1 MRQSGSARGCHYVQ
15 CVSSGG
21 RGTTDGVN
29 QEGNE
34 NDDPPPRKKL
44 IETSIPLTDINA
56 ESVREKSLR
65 HGLPSTLHLY
75 WARRPLATTRTIL
88 FAQLVDDPSSHPDL
102 FPTEEDQRRERA
114 RLHEIMTRLASWD
127 NIHNPNLYREAR
139 QAILDS
145 NDGVEPAV
153 LDPFAGGGAI
163 PLEAQRLGCEAHASD
178 LNPLAVIINKALIEI
193 PSRFCGR
200 PSVHPTEAVH
210 ASDGAGGLADDI
222 RYYGQILRDTA
233 YGKLKSL
240 YPTVTDD
247 NGVERTV
254 IAWIWARTVTNPN
267 PANQVPVPLV
277 RSWWLSKKKGHEA
290 WIEPLVHEDGSITY
304 EVRHSADG
312 PTGDKEGT
320 VNRKGAVSIVDGT
333 PMSLEYIRSE
343 GKAGRIGSQ
352 LMAVIAEGDNG
363 RLYLSPTDK
372 DTQCADVPE
381 PSNKPQE
388 LLPEQALGFRVQAY
402 GFRLW
407 ADLYTPRQL
416 TALTTLSQTVAQV
429 RERVLA
435 DARAVGMSD
444 GERLEN
450 GGDDAQAYADAIS
463 VYLALAVSRQSD
475 YSSSICS
482 WHNRGEKMR
491 NVFAR
496 QAIPMTWDY
505 AEVNPF
511 SSKSGNFLGQVEW
524 VAEAVENTPA
534 HPDSEAQQADA
545 MTRDYTKVVI
555 STDPPYYDN
564 IGYSDL
570 SDYFYVW
577 LRPMLHDVLP
587 SVTATMLTPKAQEL
601 VANPYR
607 HGGKDGAEQFFVD
620 GFDAVF
626 GRIRSTA
633 RTDVPM
639 TVYYAYKQHG
649 SDGVSTGWYAL
660 LEGLINA
667 GWQITATWPVR
678 SELSNRM
685 LASGTNA
692 LASSIVLAC
701 HPRPD
706 DAPRVTMREFIST
719 LRRELDEELRTLMVS
734 GIEPVDLN
742 QAAIGPGI
750 SVYSRYSR
758 IVEADGSDVDV
769 RQALEIIN
777 RIIDETLGEDG
788 DDYDPATRFAIKWYQ
803 SYGWQSDQ
811 SGRADQLSMS
821 CGTTPNALVDDGIFE
836 ARGGKARLLMPSELS
851 GEWDPT
857 ADLHT
862 DLWEAVVR
870 LTGVFASGGADAV
883 IPLLAKVSQRFPSL
897 DAVKALGFRVYHEAE
912 KRNDSDTALQFNSL
926 VSAWDD
932 LVSAAQRYAEN
943 HQHEVQGNLDL

>member
-1 MRQSGSARGCHYVQ
+1 M
-15 CVSSGG
+15 
-21 RGTTDGVN
+21 
-29 QEGNE
+29 
-34 NDDPPPRKKL
+34 
-44 IETSIPLTDINA
+44 
-56 ESVREKSLR
+56 R

-88 FAQLVDDPSSHPDL
+88 FAQLVDDPSSRPNR
-102 FPTEEDQRRERA
+102 FPTEEEQDRERT
-114 RLHEIMTRLASWD
+114 RLHGIMKRLASWD
-127 NIHNPNLYREAR
+127 NIHDAELYREAR

-193 PSRFCGR
+193 PSRFCGK
-200 PSVHPTEAVH
+200 PSVHPTEGVRT
-210 ASDGAGGLADDI
+210 SDGAGGLADDI
-222 RYYGQILRDTA
+222 RYYGKLLRDTA
-233 YGKLKSL
+233 YDKLKGL
-240 YPTVTDD
+240 YPTVVDD

-290 WIEPLVHEDGSITY
+290 WIKPIVHDDGSISY
-304 EVRHSADG
+304 EVQHSADG
-312 PTGDKEGT
+312 PTGDAEGT
-320 VNRKGAVSIVDGT
+320 VNRKGAVSLVDGT
-333 PMSLEYIRSE
+333 PISFDYIRGESRAKRLGAQLIAIVADGKGREYISPNSQQAHIADFIAPE
-343 GKAGRIGSQ
+343 DHPDGEVSDWPGRINVYRYG
-352 LMAVIAEGDNG
+352 M
-363 RLYLSPTDK
+363 
-372 DTQCADVPE
+372 TQF
-381 PSNKPQE
+381 S
-388 LLPEQALGFRVQAY
+388 
-402 GFRLW
+402 
-407 ADLYTPRQL
+407 DLFTNRQL

-435 DARAVGMSD
+435 DARAAGMPDSK
-444 GERLEN
+444 RLDD
-450 GGDDAQAYADAIS
+450 GGDGAQAYADAIA
-463 VYLALAVSRQSD
+463 VYLALAVSRQTD

-482 WHNRGEKMR
+482 WHNRGEKISH
-491 NVFAR
+491 VFTR

-505 AEVNPF
+505 TEVNPF

-524 VAEAVENTPA
+524 VAEAVENVPA
-534 HPDSEAQQADA
+534 HPHSDATQADA
-545 MTRDYTKVVI
+545 MTRDYTNVVV

-564 IGYSDL
+564 IDYSDL

-577 LRPMLHDVLP
+577 LRPMLRDVLP

-626 GRIRSTA
+626 DRIRGTA

-701 HPRPD
+701 RPRPE
-706 DAPRVTMREFIST
+706 DAPRATMREFIST
-719 LRRELDEELRTLMVS
+719 LRRELSEELRTLMTS

-758 IVEADGSDVDV
+758 IVEADGSDMDV

-803 SYGWQSDQ
+803 SYGWSGQQ
-811 SGRADQLSMS
+811 SGLADQLSMA
-821 CGTTPNALVDDGIFE
+821 CGTTPSALVDDGIFE
-836 ARGGKARLLMPSELS
+836 ASGGKARLLTPTELNGS
-851 GEWDPT
+851 WDPT
-857 ADLHT
+857 EDLHT

-870 LTGVFASGGADAV
+870 LTGVYATGGADAV
-883 IPLLAKVSQRFPSL
+883 APLLARVSQRFPSL
-897 DAVKALGFRVYHEAE
+897 DAIKSLGFRMYHEAE
-912 KRNDSDTALQFNSL
+912 KRSDTESAQQFNSL
-926 VSAWDD
+926 VSAWDE
-932 LVSAAQRYAEN
+932 LAMAASDYAKH
-943 HQHEVQGNLDL
+943 HQHGIQGHLDL

>member
-1 MRQSGSARGCHYVQ
+1 M
-15 CVSSGG
+15 
-21 RGTTDGVN
+21 TT
-29 QEGNE
+29 
-34 NDDPPPRKKL
+34 PPPRKKL

-56 ESVREKSLR
+56 CAHDEGYQH
-65 HGLPSTLHLY
+65 HGHPSRIHVY

-88 FAQLVDDPSSHPDL
+88 FAQLVDDPSSRPDL
-102 FPTEEDQRRERA
+102 FPTEEDQRRERT
-114 RLHEIMTRLASWD
+114 RLHGIMKRLASWD
-127 NIHNPNLYREAR
+127 NIHDAELYREAR

-153 LDPFAGGGAI
+153 LDPFAGGGTI

-193 PSRFCGR
+193 PSRFCGK
-200 PSVHPTEAVH
+200 PSVHPTEGVRT
-210 ASDGAGGLADDI
+210 SDGAGGLADDI
-222 RYYGQILRDTA
+222 RYYGKLLRDTA
-233 YGKLKSL
+233 YGKLKSF

-290 WIEPLVHEDGSITY
+290 WIKPIVYDDGSISY
-304 EVRHSADG
+304 EVQHSADG
-312 PTGDKEGT
+312 PTGNAEGT
-320 VNRKGAVSIVDGT
+320 VNRKGAVSVVDGT
-333 PMSLEYIRSE
+333 PISFDYIRSE

-352 LMAVIAEGDNG
+352 LMAIVAEGDKG
-363 RLYLSPTDK
+363 RLYLSPAEK
-372 DTQCADVPE
+372 DIQCADVPE
-381 PSNKPQE
+381 PSAKPQD

-407 ADLYTPRQL
+407 ADLYTHRQL

-435 DARAVGMSD
+435 DARAAGMPD
-444 GERLEN
+444 GERLDN
-450 GGDDAQAYADAIS
+450 GGNGAQAYADAIA
-463 VYLALAVSRQSD
+463 VYLALAVSRHTDRCSSLASWQST
-475 YSSSICS
+475 SQ
-482 WHNRGEKMR
+482 KMR
-491 NVFAR
+491 DVFSR
-496 QAIPMTWDY
+496 QAIPMVWDY

-511 SSKSGNFLGQVEW
+511 SNSTGNLLGDTRW
-524 VAEAVENTPA
+524 VAEAVENVPA
-534 HPDSEAQQADA
+534 HPHSDAIQADA
-545 MTRDYTKVVI
+545 MTRDYTNVVI

-577 LRPMLHDVLP
+577 LRPMLRDVLP
-587 SVTATMLTPKAQEL
+587 SVTVTMLTPKAQEL

-626 GRIRSTA
+626 DRIRGTA

-701 HPRPD
+701 RPRPE
-706 DAPRVTMREFIST
+706 DAPRATMREFIST
-719 LRRELDEELRTLMVS
+719 LRRELGEELRTLMAS

-803 SYGWQSDQ
+803 SYGWSGQQ
-811 SGRADQLSMS
+811 SGLADQLSMT
-821 CGTTPNALVDDGIFE
+821 CGTTPGALVDDGIFE
-836 ARGGKARLLMPSELS
+836 AVGGTARLLTPGELN
-851 GEWDPT
+851 GPWDPT
-857 ADLHT
+857 EDLHT
-862 DLWEAVVR
+862 DLWEAAVR

-897 DAVKALGFRVYHEAE
+897 DAIKALGFRMYHEAE
-912 KRNDSDTALQFNSL
+912 KRHDADAALQFNSL

-932 LVSAAQRYAEN
+932 LAPKAQDYSN
-943 HQHEVQGNLDL
+943 SHQHGVQGNLDL

>member
-1 MRQSGSARGCHYVQ
+1 M
-15 CVSSGG
+15 
-21 RGTTDGVN
+21 
-29 QEGNE
+29 
-34 NDDPPPRKKL
+34 
-44 IETSIPLTDINA
+44 
-56 ESVREKSLR
+56 
-65 HGLPSTLHLY
+65 Y

-88 FAQLVDDPSSHPDL
+88 FAQLVDDPSSRPDL
-102 FPTEEDQRRERA
+102 FPTEEDQRRERT
-114 RLHEIMTRLASWD
+114 RLHGIMKRLASWD
-127 NIHNPNLYREAR
+127 NIHDAELYREAR

-153 LDPFAGGGAI
+153 LDPFAGGGTI

-193 PSRFCGR
+193 PSRFCGK
-200 PSVHPTEAVH
+200 PSVHPTEGVRT
-210 ASDGAGGLADDI
+210 SDGAGGLADDI
-222 RYYGQILRDTA
+222 RYYGKLLRDTA
-233 YGKLKSL
+233 YGKLKSF

-290 WIEPLVHEDGSITY
+290 WIKPIVYDDGSISY
-304 EVRHSADG
+304 EVQHSADG
-312 PTGDKEGT
+312 PTGNAEGT
-320 VNRKGAVSIVDGT
+320 VNRKGAVSVVDGT
-333 PMSLEYIRSE
+333 PISFDYIRSE

-352 LMAVIAEGDNG
+352 LMAIVAEGDKG
-363 RLYLSPTDK
+363 RLYLSPAEK
-372 DTQCADVPE
+372 DIQCADVPE
-381 PSNKPQE
+381 PSAKPQD

-407 ADLYTPRQL
+407 ADLYTHRQL

-435 DARAVGMSD
+435 DARAAGMPD
-444 GERLEN
+444 GERLDN
-450 GGDDAQAYADAIS
+450 GGNGAQAYADAIA
-463 VYLALAVSRQSD
+463 VYLALAVSRHTDRCSSLASWQST
-475 YSSSICS
+475 SQ
-482 WHNRGEKMR
+482 KMR
-491 NVFAR
+491 DVFSR
-496 QAIPMTWDY
+496 QAIPMVWDY

-511 SSKSGNFLGQVEW
+511 SNSTGNLLGDTRW
-524 VAEAVENTPA
+524 VAEAVENVPA
-534 HPDSEAQQADA
+534 HPHSDAIQADA
-545 MTRDYTKVVI
+545 MTRDYTNVVI

-577 LRPMLHDVLP
+577 LRPMLRDVLP
-587 SVTATMLTPKAQEL
+587 SVTVTMLTPKAQEL

-626 GRIRSTA
+626 DRIRGTA

-701 HPRPD
+701 RPRPE
-706 DAPRVTMREFIST
+706 DAPRATMREFIST
-719 LRRELDEELRTLMVS
+719 LRRELGEELRTLMAS

-803 SYGWQSDQ
+803 SYGWSGQQ
-811 SGRADQLSMS
+811 SGLADQLSMT
-821 CGTTPNALVDDGIFE
+821 CGTTPGALVDDGIFE
-836 ARGGKARLLMPSELS
+836 AVGGTARLLTPGELN
-851 GEWDPT
+851 GPWDPT
-857 ADLHT
+857 EDLHT
-862 DLWEAVVR
+862 DLWEAAVR

-897 DAVKALGFRVYHEAE
+897 DAIKALGFRMYHEAE
-912 KRNDSDTALQFNSL
+912 KRHDADAALQFNSL

-932 LVSAAQRYAEN
+932 LAPKAQDYSN
-943 HQHEVQGNLDL
+943 SHQHGVQGNLDL

>member
-1 MRQSGSARGCHYVQ
+1 M
-15 CVSSGG
+15 
-21 RGTTDGVN
+21 T
-29 QEGNE
+29 
-34 NDDPPPRKKL
+34 PPPRKKL

-88 FAQLVDDPSSHPDL
+88 FAQLVDDPSSRPNR
-102 FPTEEDQRRERA
+102 FPTEEEQDRERT
-114 RLHEIMTRLASWD
+114 RLHGIMKRLASWD
-127 NIHNPNLYREAR
+127 NIHDAELYREAR

-193 PSRFCGR
+193 PSRFCGK
-200 PSVHPTEAVH
+200 PSVHPTEGVRT
-210 ASDGAGGLADDI
+210 SDGAGGLADDI
-222 RYYGQILRDTA
+222 RYYGKLLRDTA
-233 YGKLKSL
+233 YDKLKGL
-240 YPTVTDD
+240 YPTVVDD

-290 WIEPLVHEDGSITY
+290 WIKPIVHDDGSISY
-304 EVRHSADG
+304 EVQHSADG
-312 PTGDKEGT
+312 PTGDAEGT
-320 VNRKGAVSIVDGT
+320 VNRKGAVSLVDGT
-333 PMSLEYIRSE
+333 PISFDYIRGESRAKRLGAQLIAIVADGKGREYISPNSQQAHIADFIAPE
-343 GKAGRIGSQ
+343 DHPDGEVSDWPGRINVYRYG
-352 LMAVIAEGDNG
+352 M
-363 RLYLSPTDK
+363 
-372 DTQCADVPE
+372 TQF
-381 PSNKPQE
+381 S
-388 LLPEQALGFRVQAY
+388 
-402 GFRLW
+402 
-407 ADLYTPRQL
+407 DLFTNRQL

-435 DARAVGMSD
+435 DARAAGMPDSK
-444 GERLEN
+444 RLDD
-450 GGDDAQAYADAIS
+450 GGDGAQAYADAIA
-463 VYLALAVSRQSD
+463 VYLALAVSRQTD

-482 WHNRGEKMR
+482 WHNRGEKISH
-491 NVFAR
+491 VFTR

-505 AEVNPF
+505 TEVNPF

-524 VAEAVENTPA
+524 VAEAVENVPA
-534 HPDSEAQQADA
+534 HPHSDATQADA
-545 MTRDYTKVVI
+545 MTRDYTNVVV

-564 IGYSDL
+564 IDYSDL

-577 LRPMLHDVLP
+577 LRPMLRDVLP

-626 GRIRSTA
+626 DRIRGTA

-701 HPRPD
+701 RPRPE
-706 DAPRVTMREFIST
+706 DAPRATMREFIST
-719 LRRELDEELRTLMVS
+719 LRRELSEELRTLMTS

-758 IVEADGSDVDV
+758 IVEADGSDMDV

-803 SYGWQSDQ
+803 SYGWSGQQ
-811 SGRADQLSMS
+811 SGLADQLSMA
-821 CGTTPNALVDDGIFE
+821 CGTTPSALVDDGIFE
-836 ARGGKARLLMPSELS
+836 ASGGKARLLTPTELNGS
-851 GEWDPT
+851 WDPT
-857 ADLHT
+857 EDLHT

-870 LTGVFASGGADAV
+870 LTGVYATGGADAV
-883 IPLLAKVSQRFPSL
+883 APLLARVSQRFPSL
-897 DAVKALGFRVYHEAE
+897 DAIKSLGFRMYHEAE
-912 KRNDSDTALQFNSL
+912 KRSDTESAQQFNSL
-926 VSAWDD
+926 VSAWDE
-932 LVSAAQRYAEN
+932 LAMAASDYAKH
-943 HQHEVQGNLDL
+943 HQHGIQGHLDL

>member
-1 MRQSGSARGCHYVQ
+1 M
-15 CVSSGG
+15 
-21 RGTTDGVN
+21 TT
-29 QEGNE
+29 
-34 NDDPPPRKKL
+34 PPRKKL

-88 FAQLVDDPSSHPDL
+88 FAQLVDDPSGRPDL
-102 FPTEEDQRRERA
+102 FPTEEDQRSERT
-114 RLHEIMTRLASWD
+114 RLHDIMKRLASWD
-127 NIHNPNLYREAR
+127 NIHDAELYREAR

-193 PSRFCGR
+193 PSRFCGH
-200 PSVHPTEAVH
+200 PSVHPTEGVRT
-210 ASDGAGGLADDI
+210 SDGAGGLADDI
-222 RYYGQILRDTA
+222 RYYGKWLRDTA
-233 YGKLKSL
+233 YDKLKGL
-240 YPTVTDD
+240 YPTVVDD
-247 NGVERTV
+247 DGKERTV

-290 WIEPLVHEDGSITY
+290 WIKPIVHDDGSISY
-304 EVRHSADG
+304 EVQHSADG
-312 PTGDKEGT
+312 PTGDDGT
-320 VNRKGAVSIVDGT
+320 MLKRGNAFSVVDGT
-333 PMSLEYIRSE
+333 PISSDYIKAE
-343 GKAGRIGSQ
+343 GKANRLGAQ
-352 LMAVIAEGDNG
+352 LLAIVAEGDRQ
-363 RLYLSPTDK
+363 RLYLSPSEFQERLASNAPVPDEVPDYPLANDPKNLWTPSYGL
-372 DTQCADVPE
+372 TQF
-381 PSNKPQE
+381 S
-388 LLPEQALGFRVQAY
+388 
-402 GFRLW
+402 
-407 ADLYTPRQL
+407 DLFTNRQL
-416 TALTTLSQTVAQV
+416 TALTTLSQMVAHV

-435 DARAVGMSD
+435 DARAAGMSD
-444 GERLEN
+444 GERLDN
-450 GGDDAQAYADAIS
+450 GGDGAQAYADAIA
-463 VYLALAVSRQSD
+463 VYLALAVSRQTD
-475 YSSSICS
+475 RCSSIS
-482 WHNRGEKMR
+482 GWDSSRSTIR

-496 QAIPMTWDY
+496 QAIPMTWDF
-505 AEVNPF
+505 AEANPF
-511 SSKSGNFLGQVEW
+511 CSSTGNFLGQVDL
-524 VAEAVENTPA
+524 VAEAIENVPA
-534 HPDSEAQQADA
+534 HPHSEAMQADA
-545 MTRDYTKVVI
+545 MTRDYTNVVI

-626 GRIRSTA
+626 DRIRGTA

-701 HPRPD
+701 RPRPD

-719 LRRELDEELRTLMVS
+719 LRRELSEELRTLMTS

-803 SYGWQSDQ
+803 SYGWSGQQ
-811 SGRADQLSMS
+811 SGLADQLSMA
-821 CGTTPNALVDDGIFE
+821 CGTTPGALVDDGIFE
-836 ARGGKARLLMPSELS
+836 AVGGTARLLTPSELS
-851 GEWDPT
+851 GEWNPAKDS
-857 ADLHT
+857 HT

-870 LTGVFASGGADAV
+870 LTGVYATSGADAIV
-883 IPLLAKVSQRFPSL
+883 PLLAEVSQRFPSL
-897 DAVKALGFRVYHEAE
+897 DAIKALGFRMYHEAE
-912 KRNDSDTALQFNSL
+912 KRGDTDAALQFNSL

-932 LVSAAQRYAEN
+932 LAMDAHRYAES
-943 HQHEVQGNLDL
+943 HQHGVQGQLDL